1 MSEKLIFISA
11 GDPSGD
17 NAIARSVEILKQN
30 NNIKLAGLGGPKL
43 KACGQQQLAH
53 PDDLAVIGF
62 WEVAKKYFYFRRL
75 FKSCVE
81 YIKTSKPDLIVLV
94 DYPGFNLR
102 LAKAI
107 KKYNIPIIYYIS
119 PQVWAW
125 GRKRVEQIQKLVDL
139 MIPILPF
146 ELDFYKEH
154 EVNCR
159 YVGHYLLEDIEPEYI
174 ASTPPENSYLGLL
187 PGSRHQEIERML
199 PVMIESARMIYKK
212 YQIKAVI
219 AGISERFD
227 YQKYLT
233 SETESFL
240 SIVYDN
246 SREVVYN
253 SSLVLTAS
261 GTATLEIGIIGRPMV
276 IIYKTGGLTYRIA
289 KNLVK
294 LDKIGLINLVL
305 NSHAVPELIQHDA
318 NKNKITAALS
328 KFIEDKQY
336 RAEVVDRLHK
346 TKELLG
352 DRQASQKV
360 AELIG
365 EYL

>member
-17 NAIARSVEILKQN
+17 NAIARSFEILQKQHQ
-30 NNIKLAGLGGPKL
+30 IRLAGLGGPKL
-43 KACGQQQLAH
+43 KKLGQTQLAH

-75 FKSCVE
+75 FKACVDFIE
-81 YIKTSKPDLIVLV
+81 KNKPALIILV

-107 KKYNIPIIYYIS
+107 KKFNIPIIYYIS

-125 GRKRVEQIQKLVDL
+125 GKGRVEQIKELVDL

-146 ELDFYKEH
+146 ELDFYKDH

-159 YVGHYLLEDIEPEYI
+159 YIGHYLLEDIPAEFI
-174 ASTPPENSYLGLL
+174 ASTPPEKSYLALL
-187 PGSRHQEIERML
+187 PGSRRQEIERML
-199 PVMIESARMIYKK
+199 PVMIETAKRMYEK
-212 YQIKAVI
+212 YQMKSVI
-219 AGISERFD
+219 AGITDRYD
-227 YQKYLT
+227 YDKYLN
-233 SETESFL
+233 SENEQFV

-246 SREVVYN
+246 SREVVFN

-305 NSHAVPELIQHDA
+305 NRHAVLELIQHDA
-318 NKNKITAALS
+318 NPKKITAALS
-328 KFIEDKQY
+328 KFIEDKNY
-336 RAEVVDRLHK
+336 TNEVVGQLHTTK
-346 TKELLG
+346 TLLG
-352 DRQASQKV
+352 DGQASKKV